1 MHLLLVDNRV
11 KDVQTVTQSLLPGVD
26 CVSVDFENDTYETLI
41 AKIPVKT
48 YESVGI
54 FEENYELN
62 TYQLI
67 QSFPNSVLRN
77 VQIEDPNLDTW
88 SQYKLLVSYFKN
100 TLQIKSLDLMGCN
113 INSSPD
119 WNYVIGY
126 LGKQFQIK
134 IHSSNDNTGSKDFG
148 GNWILE
154 SGNVDLIGKYFS
166 NNIEK
171 YQFTLGQNSD
181 LSYVI
186 TTDNKLYGAGINYS
200 YALMDD
206 TYIMETTNF
215 ISVPNVTNVSSLF
228 GGPKSGSS
236 FVINLDG
243 SVYATGNNDFGQL
256 GTGDTAG
263 VSIFTKVYNPSLPA
277 NGGKKCIAGSC
288 SSYHTQILLE
298 DGSVWATGWASK
310 GGTGG
315 ASDRYSPLGTGNTSG
330 VKIFTKVYNPSLP
343 ANEGKQCTAVSCG
356 SFHTQILL
364 EDGSVYATGG
374 NWDGQLG
381 TGDTADCSVFTKVYN
396 PINNQGKKCTAV
408 SCGESHTQILLE
420 DGSVYATGAN
430 WDGQLGT
437 GSISTSVFTIAYNPI
452 NNQGK
457 KCIAVSCGE
466 NHTQILLEDGSVY
479 ATGSNW
485 NGQLGTESSSGVFTI
500 AYDQSLAENNGKKCI
515 AVSCGAYHT
524 QILLEDGSVYATGS
538 NSNGQLGTGTT
549 QNVSVFTITYNPSL
563 AANNGKKCTAVLS
576 CKNHTQILLEDSS
589 VKVTGRNTAGQLGI
603 NNGLNNTK
611 LTYLNIDVQFISTS
625 DNFIAV
631 IKSDGSV
638 WAKGLNTAGQLGTG
652 DQTNRSIFTKVY
664 NPSLPANEGKK
675 CIAVSCSYY
684 YTQILLED
692 GSVWA
697 TGYNYNG
704 RLGTGDTADV
714 IIFTKVY
721 NPSLPANGGKKCI
734 AVSCGNYHTQIL
746 LEDGSVW
753 ATGYGYNGPLGTGD
767 TADCSVFTIAYN
779 PINNQGKKCTAVS
792 CGSDHTQI
800 LLEDGSVYATGS
812 NWGGQLGTGNTDI
825 SYVFT
830 KVYNPINNQGKKC
843 IAVSC
848 GAYHTQILLD
858 DGSVYGTGANWNGQ
872 LGTGTKTECRVFTIA
887 YNPINNQG
895 KKCKAVSSSWGHTQ
909 ILLEDGSVKATGSN
923 SGGKLG
929 TGNITYYSS
938 FTTMLKSDGATMTN
952 VSGLPEMYVPLA
964 PPAAPA
970 PTGLV
975 ATISGT
981 TATINFNQPSNG
993 SPAVTSYTYATSS
1006 NNITYSSFVNT
1017 NLIKVSAT
1025 QVSISGLTTNS
1036 TYYFKLIANNG
1047 SPSIESNASNRIFV
1061 RPSTQQL
1068 IQQRESMTSMLN
1080 VGVTLQEM
1088 KDAGFTGNTP
1098 ATATELLTS
1107 ISFFAPPIIELSS
1120 NIVLPAKT
1128 VLSNTTTKPITL
1140 KNSGSTPVV
1149 ITPSL

>member
-41 AKIPVKT
+41 AKIPVKM

-67 QSFPNSVLRN
+67 QSFPNSVLTN
-77 VQIEDPNLDTW
+77 IQIEDPNLDTW
-88 SQYKLLVSYFKN
+88 SQYKSLVSYFKN

-126 LGKQFQIK
+126 LGNQFQIK

-277 NGGKKCIAGSC
+277 N
-288 SSYHTQILLE
+288 
-298 DGSVWATGWASK
+298 
-310 GGTGG
+310 
-315 ASDRYSPLGTGNTSG
+315 
-330 VKIFTKVYNPSLP
+330 
-343 ANEGKQCTAVSCG
+343 EGKQCTAVSCG

-374 NWDGQLG
+374 NWDGQ
-381 TGDTADCSVFTKVYN
+381 
-396 PINNQGKKCTAV
+396 
-408 SCGESHTQILLE
+408 
-420 DGSVYATGAN
+420 
-430 WDGQLGT
+430 
-437 GSISTSVFTIAYNPI
+437 
-452 NNQGK
+452 
-457 KCIAVSCGE
+457 
-466 NHTQILLEDGSVY
+466 
-479 ATGSNW
+479 
-485 NGQLGTESSSGVFTI
+485 
-500 AYDQSLAENNGKKCI
+500 
-515 AVSCGAYHT
+515 
-524 QILLEDGSVYATGS
+524 
-538 NSNGQLGTGTT
+538 
-549 QNVSVFTITYNPSL
+549 
-563 AANNGKKCTAVLS
+563 
-576 CKNHTQILLEDSS
+576 
-589 VKVTGRNTAGQLGI
+589 
-603 NNGLNNTK
+603 
-611 LTYLNIDVQFISTS
+611 
-625 DNFIAV
+625 
-631 IKSDGSV
+631 
-638 WAKGLNTAGQLGTG
+638 
-652 DQTNRSIFTKVY
+652 
-664 NPSLPANEGKK
+664 
-675 CIAVSCSYY
+675 
-684 YTQILLED
+684 
-692 GSVWA
+692 
-697 TGYNYNG
+697 
-704 RLGTGDTADV
+704 
-714 IIFTKVY
+714 
-721 NPSLPANGGKKCI
+721 
-734 AVSCGNYHTQIL
+734 
-746 LEDGSVW
+746 
-753 ATGYGYNGPLGTGD
+753 LGTGD

-812 NWGGQLGTGNTDI
+812 NWNGQLGTESSSG
-825 SYVFT
+825 VFT
-830 KVYNPINNQGKKC
+830 IAYDQSLAENNGKKC